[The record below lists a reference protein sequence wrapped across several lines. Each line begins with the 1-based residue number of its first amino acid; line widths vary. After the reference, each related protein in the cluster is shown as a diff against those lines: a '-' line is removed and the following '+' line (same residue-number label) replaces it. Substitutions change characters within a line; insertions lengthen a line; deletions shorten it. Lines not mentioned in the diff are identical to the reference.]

1 MNKWNIIAG
10 LMVCMLWVGTLQ
22 AQEKKNN
29 RRISQKL
36 TLAEYAIVN
45 LYVDETDENK

>member
-36 TLAEYAIVN
+36 TLAEYRADKASRLEVTR
-45 LYVDETDENK
+45 V